1 MTVRWWAWLLLGAI
15 AGGWVGYEIGRPTWL
30 RAAQSIAS
38 GQRAPGIVEA
48 VAVAAA
54 GVGDRWDVWR
64 LEAAQQE
71 ATQCAADL
79 AVAERTA
86 AEWQGRVR
94 RIEGEALAL
103 RRAAQ
108 ASAAQQVAEVIDGVS
123 ERAALYAGECRDWG
137 LQPVCPAL
145 LRLRDLER
153 SELSATGSAD
163 RGGAG
168 GAGDPA
174 GADHTAGAPNELQGQ
189 RERGAGDLFGTAG
202 DPHASGQPGP
212 GVPSTAGSTQ

>member
-1 MTVRWWAWLLLGAI
+1 MTVRWWAWLLIGAI

-54 GVGDRWDVWR
+54 GVGDRWDGWR
-64 LEAAQQE
+64 LEAAQQQ

-79 AVAERTA
+79 VVAQRTA
-86 AEWQGRVR
+86 TEWQGRVR
-94 RIEGEALAL
+94 RIEGETLAL

-108 ASAAQQVAEVIDGVS
+108 ESAAQQVAEVIDGVS

-153 SELSATGSAD
+153 SQLSAPGSAD
-163 RGGAG
+163 RGSARGAR
-168 GAGDPA
+168 DPA
-174 GADHTAGAPNELQGQ
+174 GADHAAGAPDELLRQ
-189 RERGAGDLFGTAG
+189 RERGAGDLLGAVG
-202 DPHASGQPGP
+202 DPAASGQPGP
-212 GVPSTAGSTQ
+212 RVASTPGSTQ